1 MQYSINANMTSR
13 QYLYIDFV
21 ALIPLSV
28 FQAETGAYEKL
39 TNNLPTLRLFDLPVI
54 LSVCTA
60 VVINLGFQ
68 LYWFHTIKNQDF
80 YTPPVMT
87 GDTWVN
93 EKVVSYQDTVLF
105 LATNFQ
111 YLFVCLAFST
121 SKPFRKA
128 IYKNKL
134 FIISVVF
141 KTLFDGTILF
151 INSDSKV
158 WTFFDLQPLPSITQT
173 PLASNYRFRFII
185 EVLINSILTMVAER
199 CIVRVIG

>member
-1 MQYSINANMTSR
+1 M
-13 QYLYIDFV
+13 
-21 ALIPLSV
+21 

-105 LATNFQ
+105 LATNF
-111 YLFVCLAFST
+111 
-121 SKPFRKA
+121 
-128 IYKNKL
+128 
-134 FIISVVF
+134 
-141 KTLFDGTILF
+141 
-151 INSDSKV
+151 
-158 WTFFDLQPLPSITQT
+158 
-173 PLASNYRFRFII
+173 
-185 EVLINSILTMVAER
+185 
-199 CIVRVIG
+199 